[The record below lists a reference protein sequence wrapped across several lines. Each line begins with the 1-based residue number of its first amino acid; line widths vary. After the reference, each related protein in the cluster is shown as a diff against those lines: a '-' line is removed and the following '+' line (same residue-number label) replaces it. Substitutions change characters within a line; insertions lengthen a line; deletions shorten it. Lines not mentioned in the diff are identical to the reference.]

1 MTDKKLTRIVELH
14 KKLAR
19 RIKEYEQATG
29 DFPPMEVL
37 NELRYA
43 LRAFLELWEINNQA
57 EPDEQ
62 AFAHI
67 EQKIYHALLCAYH
80 DLVDGLVI
88 DLTAEMRKLT
98 EEYPEAARDIL
109 GSSRIEILDLINQ
122 VEEKVVAS
130 RGKPSERKEIYEE
143 ELYDNWYTK
152 LLEYRKQ
159 ITRTIL
165 PEVADKHNLLEEQRR
180 KSNTRNRFMMLV
192 GIMGVLLTIV
202 GIVLTLIALT

>member
-1 MTDKKLTRIVELH
+1 MDKKLTRIVELH
-14 KKLAR
+14 AKLAR
-19 RIKEYEQATG
+19 RIKEYEQAAVN
-29 DFPPMEVL
+29 FPPMEVL

-43 LRAFLELWEINNQA
+43 LRALLELWEIDKRD
-57 EPDEQ
+57 EFDEQ
-62 AFAHI
+62 SFAHA
-67 EQKIYHALLCAYH
+67 EQKVYHALLCAYH
-80 DLVDGLVI
+80 DLVDGIVI
-88 DLTAEMRKLT
+88 DLREAMTEMT

-109 GSSRIEILDLINQ
+109 GPRIEILDLINE
-122 VEEKVVAS
+122 VEEKIAAS
-130 RGKPSERKEIYEE
+130 REKPSERKKIYEE
-143 ELYDNWYTK
+143 ELYDNWFTR